1 VWPFFV
7 IEEMVLWEEKGTG
20 VAIHMCDYI
29 KLYGLYVYSFV
40 CVGLYVC
47 ERERVCCHVL
57 I

>member
-1 VWPFFV
+1 MRPFFV